1 MQPSNFKAEFLG
13 GMRAAVPIIFGF
25 VPVGIAFAIMARQAG
40 FSIWQ
45 TCGFSINVYAGA
57 SQMMAVGMH
66 NQGASIFAI
75 ILATFFLNFR
85 HLIMSTC
92 VFERMQPASAKLK
105 LLASFG
111 VTDESFALF
120 TTTKEE
126 RCTIAYFLGMNC
138 VMYTSW
144 NVGTCIG
151 AFAADFLPLII
162 TASFGIAFYAMF
174 IALLAPSVT
183 ANFRLGLL
191 VALTA
196 ICNTALVQVIP
207 PSWAMII
214 STLVCAFIGIFTVN
228 LDKEEREDCANE

>member
-1 MQPSNFKAEFLG
+1 
-13 GMRAAVPIIFGF
+13 MRASTFKTEFVNGMHAAIPIIFGF
-25 VPVGIAFAIMARQAG
+25 IPVGIAFAIMARQAG
-40 FSIWQ
+40 FSIAQ
-45 TCGFSINVYAGA
+45 TCGFSICVYAGA

-66 NQGASIFAI
+66 TQGASIFAI

-92 VFERMQPASAKLK
+92 VFERMHPTTAKLK
-105 LLASFG
+105 LLGSFG

-120 TTTKEE
+120 TTEKEE

-144 NVGTCIG
+144 NLGTCIG
-151 AFAADFLPLII
+151 AIASDFLPVII

-174 IALLAPSVT
+174 IALLTPSIST
-183 ANFRLGLL
+183 NARLGLL

-207 PSWAMII
+207 PSWAMIV
-214 STLVCAFIGIFTVN
+214 STLVCAFIGIFTVD
-228 LDKEEREDCANE
+228 LDNKEERTNE